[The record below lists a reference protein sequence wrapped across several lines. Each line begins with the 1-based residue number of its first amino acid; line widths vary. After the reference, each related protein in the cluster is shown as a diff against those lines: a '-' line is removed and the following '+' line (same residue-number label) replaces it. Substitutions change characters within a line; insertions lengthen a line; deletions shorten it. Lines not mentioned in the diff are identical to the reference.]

1 MFWKKKKTPTSS
13 FDVENKQTSGHSII
27 AQGVHIVGD
36 VKFCG
41 SLRIEGRVDG
51 KVSVADGNKGSLVL
65 SCDGIING
73 PVVTTNLLTDGHIN
87 GNTLVEERLECRS
100 NAVIRGEVIYQ
111 VIHIAEG
118 ATIDGRCMQRN
129 DLMRIAEERARRV
142 LPPAQSSTQSRPA
155 NTQSPLRTQTP
166 EAHRQQQAASQSS
179 GQDGNVTILSP
190 NNFLRK
196 NS

>member
-13 FDVENKQTSGHSII
+13 FDVENKQVSGHSII

-51 KVSVADGNKGSLVL
+51 KVSVAEGSTGSLVL
-65 SCDGIING
+65 SRDGIING
-73 PVVTTNLLTDGHIN
+73 PVIATNLLTDGHIN
-87 GNTLVEERLECRS
+87 GNTLVEDRLECRS

-142 LPPAQSSTQSRPA
+142 LPPSQPSV

-166 EAHRQQQAASQSS
+166 EAHRQQQTASKTS